1 MADKIEGVQTTSNYI
16 EVNGIPINYVSQTR
30 LIGGTASKVYG
41 LGKKSSLFGMSSKSL
56 FG

>member
-1 MADKIEGVQTTSNYI
+1 MADKIEGVQTTTNYV
-16 EVNGIPINYVSQTR
+16 EVGGIPVNYVSQTR

-41 LGKKSSLFGMSSKSL
+41 LGKKGSLFGISSKSL